1 MSSDITNELI
11 EDIYPLSPMQ
21 QGLLFHSLYSEGTGV
36 YVQQMSCTFEG
47 ELNLS
52 AFERAWQRIMDR
64 HAILRTAFVWD
75 DLEEPVQVVQRNV
88 ALPLERSNWR
98 GLSGAEQ
105 EARLT
110 ELLENDRRQGFV
122 LTEAPLMRLWLIE
135 LKDDTY
141 QFVWSHH
148 HVLMDGWCNGLLLKE
163 FLAYYEAFSSGRNLH
178 LPVERPYRDY

>member
-47 ELNLS
+47 KLNAS

-88 ALPLERSNWR
+88 ALPFERQDWR
-98 GLSGAEQ
+98 SLPASEH
-105 EARLT
+105 EERLAQ
-110 ELLENDRRQGFV
+110 LLEDDRHRGFV

-135 LKDDTY
+135 LRDDSY

-148 HVLMDGWCNGLLLKE
+148 
-163 FLAYYEAFSSGRNLH
+163 
-178 LPVERPYRDY
+178 